1 MILKGKFN
9 TAKIF
14 TENVEEAC
22 IEQIKNLLN
31 IEAFAGTKIRI
42 MPDCHAGKGCTIG
55 FTMDVKDKIVPN
67 LVGVDIGCGMLTVNL
82 EKTKEEIDFAKLD
95 AVINEFIPSG
105 FNIREKAYGNSA
117 EWVEDVNGNVWGLPY
132 DRVDYVARSIGTLGG
147 GNHFIEIAESEKT
160 KECYLII
167 HSGSRFLGVH
177 VCKSWQTRAELNF
190 RYEREIPEEIVPDEL
205 CWLEGEDLRCY
216 LRDMKLCTKYARFN
230 REVIANVIIGEM
242 KWDYCLAM
250 LQSFHTVH
258 NYIGDDNIIRKGA
271 ISAKRG
277 ETLLIPLNMR
287 DGSLLCVG
295 KSNPEWNYSAP
306 HGAGRVFSRKQAKKK
321 LSLDEFK
328 KDMEGIYTTSV
339 CEKTLDEAPEA
350 YKQGIEELVG
360 DTVKVID
367 RLKTVY
373 NFKAK

>member
-67 LVGVDIGCGMLTVNL
+67 LVGVDISCGMLTVNL

-95 AVINEFIPSG
+95 TVINEFIPSG
-105 FNIREKAYGNSA
+105 FNIREKAYGNFA
-117 EWVEDVNGNVWGLPY
+117 EWVEDVNGNVWGLPG

-177 VCKSWQTRAELNF
+177 VCNFWQKLAENNLRHFYN
-190 RYEREIPEEIVPDEL
+190 IPKEIVPDEL
-205 CWLEGEDLRCY
+205 CWLEGSDLKGY
-216 LRDMKLCTKYARFN
+216 LRDVLECHVYAIHN
-230 REVIANVIIGEM
+230 RETIATEIIDNM
-242 KWDYCLAM
+242 NWNDSPYLDK
-250 LQSFHTVH
+250 FHTVH

-277 ETLLIPLNMR
+277 EKLLIPLNMR
-287 DGSLLCVG
+287 DGSLLCIG
-295 KSNPEWNYSAP
+295 KGNPEWNNSAP

>member
-1 MILKGKFN
+1 MRMCSDY
-9 TAKIF
+9 AS
-14 TENVEEAC
+14 
-22 IEQIKNLLN
+22 LN
-31 IEAFAGTKIRI
+31 RE
-42 MPDCHAGKGCTIG
+42 TI
-55 FTMDVKDKIVPN
+55 
-67 LVGVDIGCGMLTVNL
+67 
-82 EKTKEEIDFAKLD
+82 A
-95 AVINEFIPSG
+95 
-105 FNIREKAYGNSA
+105 
-117 EWVEDVNGNVWGLPY
+117 
-132 DRVDYVARSIGTLGG
+132 
-147 GNHFIEIAESEKT
+147 IEIINNMNWNDSP
-160 KECYLII
+160 YLD
-167 HSGSRFLGVH
+167 
-177 VCKSWQTRAELNF
+177 K
-190 RYEREIPEEIVPDEL
+190 
-205 CWLEGEDLRCY
+205 
-216 LRDMKLCTKYARFN
+216 
-230 REVIANVIIGEM
+230 
-242 KWDYCLAM
+242 
-250 LQSFHTVH
+250 FHTVH
-258 NYIGDDNIIRKGA
+258 NYIGDDNIICKGA

-277 ETLLIPLNMR
+277 EKLLIPLNMR

>member
-67 LVGVDIGCGMLTVNL
+67 LVGVDIACGMLTVNL

-105 FNIREKAYGNSA
+105 FNIREKAYGNFA
-117 EWVEDVNGNVWGLPY
+117 EWVEDVNGYVWGLPC

-190 RYEREIPEEIVPDEL
+190 RYEREIPKEIVPDEL

-216 LRDMKLCTKYARFN
+216 LRDMRMCSDYASLN
-230 REVIANVIIGEM
+230 RETIAIEIINNM
-242 KWDYCLAM
+242 NWNDSPYLDK
-250 LQSFHTVH
+250 FHTVH

-277 ETLLIPLNMR
+277 EKLLIPLNMR